1 MHSSHPA
8 LNIIGL
14 VAIALLF
21 SGCTTSRTTDTAR
34 TGMEQLLISNA
45 VDQTLDKTA
54 FPSVSG
60 RKVFVEE
67 KYLDCVD
74 KGYVVGSIRQR
85 LLAGGAQLV
94 DAKDG
99 SEVTIEIVS
108 GGLGT
113 DNIESYVGVPGLTV
127 PGLPVELPEV
137 RVYEKKSQFGT
148 AKLGV
153 VAYATTTGE
162 MLYQSGSAL
171 ARAEDSRWSLMG
183 IGPFQE
189 GSVNDEVNRN
199 TVFSGFADRVADS
212 MDGTVSDTKTR

>member
-1 MHSSHPA
+1 MYLMKPA
-8 LNIIGL
+8 SKVFCLC
-14 VAIALLF
+14 VAATFF

-34 TGMEQLLISNA
+34 TGIEQLLISNA

-54 FPSVSG
+54 FPAVSG

-74 KGYVVGSIRQR
+74 KGYVVGSIRQK
-85 LLAGGAQLV
+85 LLSSGAHLV

-99 SEVTIEIVS
+99 SDVTIEIVS

-113 DNIESYVGVPGLTV
+113 DNIESYLGVPGLTV
-127 PGLPVELPEV
+127 PGLPVEIPEV

-148 AKLGV
+148 AKLGI
-153 VAYATTTGE
+153 VAYTTTTGE
-162 MLYQSGSAL
+162 MLYSSGGAL
-171 ARAEDSRWSLMG
+171 ARAEDSRWSVMG

-199 TVFSGFADRVADS
+199 TVLSGAVDRVAGAVDFGDS
-212 MDGTVSDTKTR
+212 KVR